1 VAIISIIN
9 QWDIKKTLILVGK
22 CGILIRNC
30 FTSRKEM
37 WFTTVV
43 ALKVC
48 ADEKLQT
55 SRKMML
61 EHRNNRTESGFGA
74 SYRRI
79 KYIIKC

>member
-1 VAIISIIN
+1 
-9 QWDIKKTLILVGK
+9 
-22 CGILIRNC
+22 
-30 FTSRKEM
+30 M
-37 WFTTVV
+37 WFTAVV

-48 ADEKLQT
+48 ADEKLQN